1 MKFERKKAIKDT
13 VINFNLSGYCFYIQ
27 NLSKGSIYVSFN
39 KDDTKD
45 KRIRIPAGYGT
56 EIYSGDVKNIYGEKA
71 DIVSILCT
79 ASSENDEDTI
89 QVEALIY

>member
-13 VINFNLSGYCFYIQ
+13 IINFNLTGYCFYVQ
-27 NLSKGSIYVSFN
+27 NMTKGNIYVSFN

-56 EIYSGDVKNIYGEKA
+56 EIYVGSPKNVYGEKA
-71 DIVSILCT
+71 NIVSILCT

>member
-13 VINFNLSGYCFYIQ
+13 VINFNISGYCFYVQ
-27 NLSKGSIYVSFN
+27 NMTKGNIYVSFN
-39 KDDTKD
+39 KNDTKD

-56 EIYSGDVKNIYGEKA
+56 EIYVGSPKNIYGEKA

-89 QVEALIY
+89 QVESLIY

>member
-13 VINFNLSGYCFYIQ
+13 VINFNISGYCFYVQ
-27 NLSKGSIYVSFN
+27 NMTKGNIYVSFN
-39 KDDTKD
+39 KNDTKD

-56 EIYSGDVKNIYGEKA
+56 EIYVGSPKNIYGEKA

-89 QVEALIY
+89 QVESLIC

>member
-13 VINFNLSGYCFYIQ
+13 IINFYISGYCFYVQ
-27 NLSKGSIYVSFN
+27 NMTKGNIYVSFN
-39 KDDTKD
+39 KDDPKD

-56 EIYSGDVKNIYGEKA
+56 EIYSCSAKNIYGEKA

-79 ASSENDEDTI
+79 ANSENDEDTI

>member
-13 VINFNLSGYCFYIQ
+13 VINFNLGGYCFYIQ

-56 EIYSGDVKNIYGEKA
+56 EIYVADVKNIYSEKA

-79 ASSENDEDTI
+79 ANSVDDEDTI
-89 QVEALIY
+89 QVEVLI

>member
-1 MKFERKKAIKDT
+1 MKFERKKAIKNT
-13 VINFNLSGYCFYIQ
+13 VVNFNLSGYCFYIQ

-39 KDDTKD
+39 KDDPKD

-56 EIYSGDVKNIYGEKA
+56 EIYSGEVKNIYGEKA

-79 ASSENDEDTI
+79 ANSVDDEDTI
-89 QVEALIY
+89 QVEVLI